1 MWGMHGPLLHGL
13 NLVSN
18 FGCGII
24 DIGPILRCSTTSLK
38 SSFTRTSIAPNAVL
52 SPQKYHRIFAPCDS
66 SHLKRSFAREST
78 KRTLRA
84 HSEHTQRTLR
94 EHSEHIQRTLR
105 AHPKLTRSS
114 GWGTWL
120 REVLKKKPPIKR
132 SGWPLG
138 STPPPP
144 KRSGKCKK
152 FSTSC
157 HIWGYFAIL

>member
-1 MWGMHGPLLHGL
+1 MHGPLLHGL

-78 KRTLRA
+78 KRTLRE
-84 HSEHTQRTLR
+84 HSENTQRALRAYSENTQSTPKTERTLR
-94 EHSEHIQRTLR
+94 E
-105 AHPKLTRSS
+105 HPKLTRSS
-114 GWGTWL
+114 GWETR
-120 REVLKKKPPIKR
+120 REILINKIVKIVKDCQNCQRLSKLSKIAKHCQKLLK
-132 SGWPLG
+132 L
-138 STPPPP
+138 P
-144 KRSGKCKK
+144 K
-152 FSTSC
+152 
-157 HIWGYFAIL
+157 L